1 MDAVS
6 DAILESRSMLSLP
19 CLAAALALFCM
30 PARGQPQAPD
40 GGNGEAL
47 AAYQLGVEAAKKDQW
62 QEALGHFLEAA
73 KLGAPVV
80 VHYNIGR
87 CLEALGRYEEAAAS
101 YGTYAADPSASDVD
115 AVNQKI
121 EELRLKPLTVS
132 IESTPSG
139 AVVLRQEKKDAVVV
153 GKTPCVIGLP
163 AGKSTL
169 IVRKAGHADAVL
181 SVESWFG
188 KSLSLEARLEKE
200 TAPKPAA
207 AAAAAGDGTAPS
219 SAGAAPPRG
228 PARVVLEAG
237 GGLSLPFF
245 KDVAF
250 SAGGSFSIDA
260 HKIFGRGWV
269 QYAAGLQLGGM
280 YYRMASSSGKDYGT
294 MFIDALVFVHLRLSV
309 HPRVVILVSLP
320 VGASFLTPA
329 EDIPKGEALVLLG
342 GRIAGGGLP
351 FFSVGLGLALRI
363 NLVSRFH
370 LIARPADILLLVPM
384 RKLYGDNAVL
394 PRFSLQLLLGWEF

>member
-1 MDAVS
+1 MGSLNDMSKV
-6 DAILESRSMLSLP
+6 SRSTRPLP
-19 CLAAALALFCM
+19 CLAAALALCCL
-30 PARGQPQAPD
+30 PAHGHAQAPD
-40 GGNGEAL
+40 GGSSEAL
-47 AAYQLGVEAAKKDQW
+47 AAYQLGVEAAKKDRW
-62 QEALGHFLEAA
+62 QEALGQFLEAA

-132 IESTPSG
+132 ITSTPSG

-188 KSLSLEARLEKE
+188 KSLSLEALLEE
-200 TAPKPAA
+200 EASPGP
-207 AAAAAGDGTAPS
+207 AAAAAGDGAASP
-219 SAGAAPPRG
+219 AVGAASPRS

-245 KDVAF
+245 KDVEF

-260 HKIFGRGWV
+260 HKIFGTGRV

-280 YYRMASSSGKDYGT
+280 YYRMAASSGDRYGT
-294 MFIDALVFVHLRLSV
+294 MFIDTLVFVHLRLSV
-309 HPRVVILVSLP
+309 HPRVVILASLP
-320 VGASFLTPA
+320 VGASFLSPA
-329 EDIPKGEALVLLG
+329 QHIPKDEELVLLG

-351 FFSVGLGLALRI
+351 FFSVGIGIALRI

-370 LIARPADILLLVPM
+370 LIARPADVLLLVPM

-394 PRFSLQLLLGWEF
+394 PRYSMQLLLGWEF